1 MNWATCSSPGA
12 VLHTGQGR
20 FELRRGIVAVPITS
34 IWVGDRIE
42 DRAASG
48 WQPFPLD
55 ASYRTPQEGDHLG
68 GRRRHEADAVMRN
81 AEQNREA
88 VLCHVQ
94 AISAGVA
101 LASAPTQT
109 AARFSDASPF
119 SSRDTGASGRVRLPV
134 FAHRGLGTRS
144 LTRRRD
150 P

>member
-109 AARFSDASPF
+109 AARLP
-119 SSRDTGASGRVRLPV
+119 TRVR
-134 FAHRGLGTRS
+134 FRHAIQ
-144 LTRRRD
+144 
-150 P
+150 